1 MVVAEERPRVSL
13 THSFSKLFKDIGL
26 SSRAVSTTFGSRV
39 NVAICLQVTRML
51 SRTCVVIAIGFPHYQ
66 LRIQCKL
73 PNLHVIL
80 HCERSSTSALQRTA
94 STRFKRL
101 LVFSCQ
107 VTSQI
112 PKTTETWPLYLT
124 CDSNCPRA
132 DRSEYLSCLCS
143 SFPVQ
148 DASYTGVMLS
158 KHRVLH
164 MLPWAQLQRW
174 EMWM

>member
-51 SRTCVVIAIGFPHYQ
+51 SRTCVVTAIGFSHYQ

-73 PNLHVIL
+73 RNLHVIL

-101 LVFSCQ
+101 LLFSAARLHHKY
-107 VTSQI
+107 
-112 PKTTETWPLYLT
+112 PK
-124 CDSNCPRA
+124 
-132 DRSEYLSCLCS
+132 
-143 SFPVQ
+143 
-148 DASYTGVMLS
+148 
-158 KHRVLH
+158 
-164 MLPWAQLQRW
+164 QLKRDLFI
-174 EMWM
+174 